1 MWNPRFIRFF
11 MALSLMNGALLTIG
25 IWTGAFS
32 LMLHLFTIPLA
43 VCIIYIVDKL
53 GNMIGSGLSGWIP
66 GQSDPRERFTG
77 DLEKIKYSKR
87 MGQFDEALH
96 LVNEL
101 LHQDKHFPEALF
113 LKAQILWEGFGNAE
127 SAKAYLE
134 QVRELIPEDEAL
146 HRWASGYFGEMDKQK
161 EMTKLKINDSV

>member
-1 MWNPRFIRFF
+1 MWNPRLIRFL
-11 MALSLMNGALLTIG
+11 MALCLMNGALLTIG

-32 LMLHLFTIPLA
+32 LIIHLFTIPLA
-43 VCIIYIVDKL
+43 ICIIFIVEKL
-53 GNMIGSGLSGWIP
+53 GNMIGSGLSGWIS
-66 GQSDPRERFTG
+66 GQSDPRERFSA

-101 LHQDKHFPEALF
+101 LRQEQNFPEALF

-127 SAKAYLE
+127 SAKGYFE
-134 QVRELIPEDEAL
+134 RVRKLVPEGEAL
-146 HRWASGYFGEMDKQK
+146 HRWASGYLDKMNK
-161 EMTKLKINDSV
+161 PETDIKTEDD

>member
-1 MWNPRFIRFF
+1 
-11 MALSLMNGALLTIG
+11 MNGALLTIG

-43 VCIIYIVDKL
+43 ICCIYIADKL
-53 GNMIGSGLSGWIP
+53 GAMIGSGLSGWIP
-66 GQSDPRERFTG
+66 GKSDPRERLSA

-87 MGQFDEALH
+87 MGHFDEALR

-101 LHQDKHFPEALF
+101 LHQNKDYPETLF

-127 SAKAYLE
+127 AAKGYLE
-134 QVRELIPEDEAL
+134 QVRKLTPEGEAL
-146 HRWASGYFGEMDKQK
+146 HRWASGYLEEMIKPERDDKT
-161 EMTKLKINDSV
+161 ENN